1 MYSWD
6 ALTARGSSMRAF
18 GLVARRRL
26 LQGLLAVLGSAACA
40 ARAPSEMEPGSVVRI
55 SRGSFPPEKY
65 EEVARRLSAARA
77 TLIPAIQELEG
88 CLHYF
93 AGIDRESSSMVN
105 VSVWRSLAHARQ
117 MRTLAPML
125 ALAEEFTR
133 QGVRFERPVVD
144 YETSWE
150 MH

>member
-1 MYSWD
+1 MLAS
-6 ALTARGSSMRAF
+6 L
-18 GLVARRRL
+18 LARRRL

-40 ARAPSEMEPGSVVRI
+40 ARAPSEAESVVRI

-77 TLIPAIQELEG
+77 TLIPAIRQLEG

-105 VSVWRSLAHARQ
+105 VSVWRSLADARQ

-133 QGVRFERPVVD
+133 EGVHFERPVVD
-144 YETSWE
+144 YETLWE